1 MTTTRDPDTEP
12 VVADRPPGGQPYRV
26 EAHESADDP
35 RVTLEQDVGVFEP
48 VPPFPP
54 RTEREAEFYTL
65 ADGEMLINMGPQ
77 HPSTHGVL
85 RIVLKLNGEQVV
97 DLDPVLGYLH
107 RGVEKLSENAD
118 YHQTISQLDP
128 LEYVSALFCEWPAVM
143 AYEKLLDVQV
153 PRRAEYIRVLSTELL
168 RVASH
173 ALFMGWMALDLG
185 GLTPILYSFI
195 ERDEIVEMLGALT
208 GARMLFNY
216 MRIGGVNGDLN
227 HDFMS
232 RLGDWMSRAAAQH
245 DANTQLLNE
254 NEIFVRRMRGLG
266 TIDRET
272 ALRMCWTGPNL
283 RATGVPFDLRRA
295 HPYSVFPELDFDIP
309 TRSEGDC
316 LARYLLRVD
325 EVKQSLRIIDQCLHQ
340 MPDGPIMAKMP
351 RLLRPRPGRAYAA
364 IESPRG
370 EYGAY
375 AISDGTDQPFRL
387 RIHDPSFIHLE
398 SVGLLMPGHLVA
410 DTMAVMAS
418 LDPIMGGVDK

>member
-1 MTTTRDPDTEP
+1 MATTRDPDTEP
-12 VVADRPPGGQPYRV
+12 VVRDRPPGGQPYRV
-26 EAHESADDP
+26 EARESADDP

-266 TIDRET
+266 TIDGET

-309 TRSEGDC
+309 TRAEGDC

-340 MPDGPIMAKMP
+340 MPDGPIMAKLP

-398 SVGLLMPGHLVA
+398 SIGLLMPGHLVA